1 MKSQSWLTQLGLFD
15 NEQWTPMKRVKN
27 NVNQCFCQWVPM
39 KTMVSN
45 RIGPI
50 TPGKF
55 RESSWKD
62 PFEQWSKHLL
72 IVWIG
77 TMNLLRNSWCDPQ
90 KIETCFQDEMAMIFP
105 QNSQVSNFLV
115 HFLWYSISS
124 VYPTNYSHTNNIGFI
139 LYAFIIQK
147 LPVPQDIS
155 SGVCSSPFFTTYI
168 PLISDEISPL
178 N

>member
-105 QNSQVSNFLV
+105 RIPRFPIFWFIFCGTRFL
-115 HFLWYSISS
+115 
-124 VYPTNYSHTNNIGFI
+124 
-139 LYAFIIQK
+139 Q
-147 LPVPQDIS
+147 
-155 SGVCSSPFFTTYI
+155 YI
-168 PLISDEISPL
+168 PQTIPIQIILGLYCTHLSSKNCRSLKTSPVGFVQAPFSLLISL
-178 N
+178 

>member
-55 RESSWKD
+55 RESSWK
-62 PFEQWSKHLL
+62 ES
-72 IVWIG
+72 VWAVIKTPVDCLNRDDESATEFMVWPPKDTNVFPG
-77 TMNLLRNSWCDPQ
+77 WNGDDLSP
-90 KIETCFQDEMAMIFP
+90 EFPGFQFFGSFFVVLDF
-105 QNSQVSNFLV
+105 F
-115 HFLWYSISS
+115 SIS
-124 VYPTNYSHTNNIGFI
+124 TNYSHTNNIGFI
-139 LYAFIIQK
+139 LYAFILQK